1 MSLSVATHSG
11 PFHAD
16 DVLAVALLRVFV
28 DQQATVLRTRDLER
42 IAQADVVVDVG
53 GLYDPAA
60 RRFDHHQ
67 ASYTGSFSS
76 AGMVLAWLAESAQV
90 RPAVADRLRI
100 GVVSYVDDVDNGR
113 RSPDPG
119 VPCFPVIVQALNQPA
134 SSLPE
139 FDAAFQGAVV
149 MAEAMVRGIVAAQD
163 AEDHAR
169 DIVAA
174 QMDRAGSEGSNL
186 ILLDEYVRWKAPYF
200 EMGGAGHC
208 TEFVIHPGPDG
219 SWRAA
224 AIPPVRD
231 SFAQKRSLP
240 EPWAGLT
247 DGELEAVTG
256 VKGARFCHKN
266 RFIAVF
272 ETRAGLL
279 EAMAGAGMILGPVP
293 A

>member
-1 MSLSVATHSG
+1 MTLSVATHSG

-16 DVLAVALLRVFV
+16 DVLSVALLRVFV
-28 DQQATVLRTRDLER
+28 DAGAVVLRTRDLGR

-53 GLYDPAA
+53 GIYDPAA

-67 ASYTGSFSS
+67 ASYTGAFSS
-76 AGMVLAWLAESAQV
+76 AGMVLAWLAETGKV
-90 RPAVADRLRI
+90 RPALADRLRG
-100 GVVSYVDDVDNGR
+100 GVVTYVDDVDNGR
-113 RSPDPG
+113 RAPDPG
-119 VPCFPVIVQALNQPA
+119 VPCFPAMVQALNQPA
-134 SSLPE
+134 NTLSE
-139 FDAAFQGAVV
+139 FDAAFEGAVS
-149 MAEAMVRGIVAAQD
+149 MAEGMVRGLVAAQD

-174 QMDRAGSEGSNL
+174 QMARADAEGSNL

-200 EMGGAGHC
+200 QMGGAGHR
-208 TEFVIHPGPDG
+208 TELVIHPGPDG

-224 AIPPVRD
+224 AIPPAPD

-247 DGELEAVTG
+247 DADLEAATG
-256 VKGARFCHKN
+256 VAGARFCHKN

-272 ETRAGLL
+272 ETREGLL
-279 EAMAGAGMILGPVP
+279 RALHGAGMITGPVP